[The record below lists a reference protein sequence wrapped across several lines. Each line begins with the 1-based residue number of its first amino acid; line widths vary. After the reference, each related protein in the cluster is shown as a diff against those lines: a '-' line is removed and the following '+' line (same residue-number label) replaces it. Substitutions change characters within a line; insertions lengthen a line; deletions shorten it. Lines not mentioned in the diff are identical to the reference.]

1 VIIFN
6 QQKQVFM
13 KMALSY
19 FKTNSVALLLLLCGG
34 LVAASCNKDD
44 DSKDNGNANKQSFS
58 SSFTKSDNAVQ
69 TSATGTLTATFDP
82 GTMNLSYS
90 VNWHDLSSKAVG
102 MHIHDNGPII
112 IPIEGLQM
120 DVSGSFSGTAK
131 LTAEQAAD
139 LSAGKLYVQIHTENF
154 PSGEV
159 IAPFTS
165 SSSNPGTNPNPG
177 GGY

>member
-1 VIIFN
+1 
-6 QQKQVFM
+6 M
-13 KMALSY
+13 KMAFSY
-19 FKTNSVALLLLLCGG
+19 FKPNSVALLLILCGG
-34 LVAASCNKDD
+34 LVTASCNKDD
-44 DSKDNGNANKQSFS
+44 DSKDNGNGTKQSFS

-82 GTMNLSYS
+82 GTMTLSYS
-90 VNWHDLSSKAVG
+90 FNWVNLSSKAEG

-112 IPIEGLQM
+112 IPFEGFPM

-159 IAPFTS
+159 LAPFTS
-165 SSSNPGTNPNPG
+165 TSNNPGTNPNPG
-177 GGY
+177 GGGY